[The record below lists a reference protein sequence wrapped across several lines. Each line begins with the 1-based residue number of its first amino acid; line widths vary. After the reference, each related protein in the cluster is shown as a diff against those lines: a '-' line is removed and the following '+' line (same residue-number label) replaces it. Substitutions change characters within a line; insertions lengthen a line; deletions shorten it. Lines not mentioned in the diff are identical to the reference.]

1 MTEIQAGAGEA
12 RTPNLRQIDEAN
24 ACVAAASLKRQSGDR
39 SDMHNGSGRNKERS
53 ASYVSWKGSPG
64 TLRRRQRQGLAGRRG
79 WDFMR
84 IQADPQVRCEEQK
97 NALRNKV
104 RSADVTVSRRAEA
117 AGRRR
122 SEGGG
127 LRRDAGFWEL
137 CCGGQQR
144 LSLPSP
150 WKTEGISK
158 SATAL
163 SPLVGTAKRS
173 SKVRGLASAP
183 GVYGGEVAGT
193 GSSACLG

>member
-1 MTEIQAGAGEA
+1 
-12 RTPNLRQIDEAN
+12 
-24 ACVAAASLKRQSGDR
+24 
-39 SDMHNGSGRNKERS
+39 
-53 ASYVSWKGSPG
+53 
-64 TLRRRQRQGLAGRRG
+64 
-79 WDFMR
+79 MR

-163 SPLVGTAKRS
+163 LAVGDTPAPRWADS
-173 SKVRGLASAP
+173 AALAAWTC
-183 GVYGGEVAGT
+183 VANT
-193 GSSACLG
+193 LLNFDETITRE